1 MISPIQSRHAHFEQF
16 FLSRLIPH
24 CRIRKGNHH
33 FQSNPFC
40 PSLLLL
46 KKQAS
51 KQTKKL
57 PVLSEKCC
65 RQSNL
70 HLCFPAFALLTKDF
84 NVQSLKT
91 SITEDKTRHVHKAR
105 RRPLNSLNPI

>member
-1 MISPIQSRHAHFEQF
+1 MITPMQSRHAHFEQL
-16 FLSRLIPH
+16 FLSRLILH

-33 FQSNPFC
+33 FPSNPFC
-40 PSLLLL
+40 PSISLL

-51 KQTKKL
+51 KQRKKFT
-57 PVLSEKCC
+57 VFSEKCC

-70 HLCFPAFALLTKDF
+70 HLCFPVFTLLTKDF

-91 SITEDKTRHVHKAR
+91 SIMEDKTRHVHKAR